1 VHDAL
6 LTYSVTFADE
16 TAIVVRFYALLFVIF
31 LEVLDEPL
39 LIASASAIGKRQ
51 RLTTREAPGTV

>member
-6 LTYSVTFADE
+6 LTYGVTIAGE

-31 LEVLDEPL
+31 LEVLDEL
-39 LIASASAIGKRQ
+39 LFIASATACDFR
-51 RLTTREAPGTV
+51 TREAPGIV